1 MNAANGQTSGDPAPD
16 ATARSMRM
24 VLLRHELPGDG
35 GAFHYDWLIEG
46 PQRIPAPPTPDDRC
60 LVSFRVLERLD
71 LLAPVVS
78 PKMATGEEPAPVEFE
93 ARRTPD
99 HRRQYLTYEGP
110 VTGGGGG
117 RVVRV
122 ASGVV
127 RAVEQEFGIVRVI
140 GTLEPEDGQAGSGGL
155 VKTWEGVEI
164 RVETNGERVW
174 AFSMTQAPP
183 APPEP
188 PPNRAARRAQKRG
201 GAL

>member
-1 MNAANGQTSGDPAPD
+1 MNSAKGETSGDPAPD
-16 ATARSMRM
+16 APAQGMRM
-24 VLLRHELPGDG
+24 VLLRHELPGDD

-71 LLAPVVS
+71 LLSPVPS
-78 PKMATGEEPAPVEFE
+78 AKMAKGEEPAPVEFE

-122 ASGVV
+122 ASGEVQ
-127 RAVEQEFGIVRVI
+127 AVEQEFGVVRVI
-140 GTLEPEDGQAGSGGL
+140 GTLEPEDGQEGSGGL
-155 VKTWEGVEI
+155 VKAWEGVEI

-174 AFSMTQAPP
+174 AFSMTMVPP

-188 PPNRAARRAQKRG
+188 LPNRAARRAHKRG
-201 GAL
+201 GAS

>member
-1 MNAANGQTSGDPAPD
+1 
-16 ATARSMRM
+16 
-24 VLLRHELPGDG
+24 
-35 GAFHYDWLIEG
+35 
-46 PQRIPAPPTPDDRC
+46 
-60 LVSFRVLERLD
+60 
-71 LLAPVVS
+71 
-78 PKMATGEEPAPVEFE
+78 
-93 ARRTPD
+93 
-99 HRRQYLTYEGP
+99 
-110 VTGGGGG
+110 
-117 RVVRV
+117 
-122 ASGVV
+122 
-127 RAVEQEFGIVRVI
+127 EQEFGIVRVI